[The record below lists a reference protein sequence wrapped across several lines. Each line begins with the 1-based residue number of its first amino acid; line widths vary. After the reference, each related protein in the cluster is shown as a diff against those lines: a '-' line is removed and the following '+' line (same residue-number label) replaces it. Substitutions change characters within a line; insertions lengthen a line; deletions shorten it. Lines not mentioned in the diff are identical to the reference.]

1 MARAR
6 VLIVED
12 DAGVRKAVA
21 DALDAFGYDSAV
33 AKDGQ
38 EGLSRALGEAFDLVL
53 LDVRMPR
60 MDGHALMA
68 ELRRARP
75 GLPVIFLT
83 ARGESG
89 ERVKGLRGGA
99 DDYVVKPFGTEELI
113 ARIEAVLRRSPE
125 RPTSVGAIV
134 LDGLSVNLERREVTR
149 EGHEATRIT
158 EKEVALLA
166 YLAGSP
172 GRAISRDE
180 LLSRVWG
187 LDPRGMRTRT
197 VDMAVARLRE
207 QLGDDPTDPKVI
219 VTVRGKGYMLAGHVT
234 AGEATG

>member
-12 DAGVRKAVA
+12 DAGVRTAVA
-21 DALDAFGYDSAV
+21 EALDAFGYDSAD
-33 AKDGQ
+33 AQDGRA
-38 EGLSRALGEAFDLVL
+38 GLERALGEAFDLVL
-53 LDVRMPR
+53 LDVRMPH
-60 MDGHALMA
+60 MDGHEVMA

-83 ARGESG
+83 ARGESE
-89 ERVKGLRGGA
+89 ERVRGLRGGA
-99 DDYVVKPFGTEELI
+99 DDYVVKPFGADELI

-125 RPTSVGAIV
+125 RPAAVKEV
-134 LDGLSVNLERREVTR
+134 RLDGLVINLARREVQR
-149 EGHEATRIT
+149 DGQAPHQIT
-158 EKEVALLA
+158 EKEAALLG
-166 YLAGSP
+166 YLAASP

-187 LDPRGMRTRT
+187 LDPRGVRTRT

-207 QLGDDPTDPKVI
+207 QLGDDPADPRVI
-219 VTVRGKGYMLAGHVT
+219 VTVRGKGYMLSGLA
-234 AGEATG
+234 APGEVPL

>member
-21 DALDAFGYDSAV
+21 DALDAFGYDAAV

-60 MDGHALMA
+60 MDGHAVMA

-83 ARGESG
+83 ARGESI

-125 RPTSVGAIV
+125 RPASVATV
-134 LDGLSVNLERREVTR
+134 TLDGLSVNLARREVIR
-149 EGHEATRIT
+149 EGHATTHIT
-158 EKEVALLA
+158 EKEAALLA
-166 YLAGSP
+166 YLAGSS

-197 VDMAVARLRE
+197 VDMAIARLRE

-219 VTVRGKGYMLAGHVT
+219 VTVRGKGYMLAGTVT
-234 AGEATG
+234 AGEASG